1 MEPKTAETL
10 EHSTFRPPKHEIESF
25 ARCIFPAIQAYFES
39 EEGQKEFAEWK
50 AKRQEQE

>member
-1 MEPKTAETL
+1 MNTKEPETL

-39 EEGQKEFAEWK
+39 EEGQREFEKWK
-50 AKRQEQE
+50 AEKQEKQ